1 MKEGDVVITPV
12 PQADGDLK
20 VKALLFDLGGVVIEI
35 DFDRVL
41 RRWETISAFSVTEL
55 KSTFHFDIAYQR
67 HERGEID
74 GAKYFAH
81 LRDFLKLDGSDDEIA
96 AGWNAVFV
104 AEIPSV
110 LAAIS
115 KARKQFP
122 CYAFTNT
129 NPTHL
134 AAWKTD
140 YPAIFQS
147 FDKVFISSDL
157 GLRKPER
164 RAFDAIAADLGVA
177 HANILFFDDTQE
189 NIAGADAAGLQ
200 TVYVQSPDDIHYALA
215 NLSSRCKDGILK
227 GRDLL

>member
-1 MKEGDVVITPV
+1 MVE
-12 PQADGDLK
+12 
-20 VKALLFDLGGVVIEI
+20 ALLFDLGGVVIEI

-41 RRWETISAFSVTEL
+41 RRYKTISALSFAEL
-55 KSTFHFDIAYQR
+55 KSTFHFDTAYQR

-74 GAKYFAH
+74 GAEYFAH
-81 LRDFLKLDGSDDEIA
+81 LRNLLKLDGSDDEIA

-104 AEIPSV
+104 MEIPTV
-110 LAAIS
+110 LVAIS

-134 AAWKTD
+134 AAWQAD

-147 FDKVFISSDL
+147 FDKIFISFDL

-164 RAFDAIAADLGVA
+164 RAFDAIATEIGVA
-177 HANILFFDDTQE
+177 HANILFFDDTEE
-189 NIAGADAAGLQ
+189 NIAGADVAGLQ
-200 TVYVQSPDDIHYALA
+200 TVYVQSPDDIHCALE
-215 NLSSRCKDGILK
+215 NLNGPCKDGILK
-227 GRDLL
+227 GRNLL